1 MIICPPTA
9 EAGRYAASTSRQG
22 TLRFDVDVD
31 VGGARTVPLAGV
43 LADALGLPVQEIG
56 VEAS

>member
-22 TLRFDVDVD
+22 TLLFD
-31 VGGARTVPLAGV
+31 VGGARALPLAGV
-43 LADALGLPVQEIG
+43 LADALGLPVQETG